1 MASEL
6 ESAAGRRGFLAMLL
20 AGLVPAAGSAA
31 PPASRVVFDRDAPNA
46 DLTGW
51 KFVAV
56 ELTFAPGSPSARHLH
71 PGFVLGYVLEGD
83 FRFQLEGQPEAVY
96 HTGEMFYEPLAS
108 HHIVGESAMPGKS
121 ARVLAI
127 VFGEK
132 GKPLTVPL

>member
-1 MASEL
+1 MTSEL

-20 AGLVPAAGSAA
+20 TGLVPAAGA
-31 PPASRVVFDRDAPNA
+31 PPASRVVFDHDAPNA

-56 ELTFAPGSPSARHLH
+56 ELTFPPGSPSARHLH

-108 HHIVGESAMPGKS
+108 HHIVGESATPAKS

-127 VFGEK
+127 VFGDK